1 MADLYSILARAVE
14 ALDPSTK
21 ETRRRLYER
30 ARAALVAET
39 HGLARSEVEFL
50 DVLGSLEDA
59 IQDIEAQIEAEAQ
72 HERRVEPPRAARPAA
87 PPHSD
92 VGAAAPRRNDVA
104 PPSPRPVKPIAR
116 RRFPQVMPFFSRAF
130 RKGRDGARNLLQR
143 PADPSKSLPD
153 DLANEMDFDPPPDN
167 WLSELLERAS
177 RAEHENGAGGPL
189 PRRDRRRNR

>member
-1 MADLYSILARAVE
+1 MADLYSILAKAV
-14 ALDPSTK
+14 ATLDPNTK

-59 IQDIEAQIEAEAQ
+59 IQRIEAQIQANAQ
-72 HERRVEPPRAARPAA
+72 HERRIEPPRDARPAA

-92 VGAAAPRRNDVA
+92 VAAAAPRRNDVA
-104 PPSPRPVKPIAR
+104 PPSPRPLKPIAR

-143 PADPSKSLPD
+143 PADPSESLPD

-177 RAEHENGAGGPL
+177 RAEHEN
-189 PRRDRRRNR
+189 